1 LRAVVTPGQSKD
13 DVHAFFEARW
23 HGFTTAYE
31 VPMRVERPRKGEP
44 VLRGEH
50 DLKSLFGGGKYFYK
64 GTLNNEDF
72 RARYESAYDTG
83 TFELHKTATP
93 QSHQ

>member
-1 LRAVVTPGQSKD
+1 
-13 DVHAFFEARW
+13 
-23 HGFTTAYE
+23 
-31 VPMRVERPRKGEP
+31 
-44 VLRGEH
+44 
-50 DLKSLFGGGKYFYK
+50 LKSLFGGGKYFYK

-93 QSHQ
+93 QSHR